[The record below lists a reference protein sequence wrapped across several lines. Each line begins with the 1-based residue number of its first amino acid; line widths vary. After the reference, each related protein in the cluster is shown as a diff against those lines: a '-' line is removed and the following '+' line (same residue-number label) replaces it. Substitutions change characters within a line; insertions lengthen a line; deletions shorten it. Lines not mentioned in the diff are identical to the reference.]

1 MDNRTHELNIGKLV
15 ESLHA
20 AGIGA
25 QRCGRSE
32 IVCSFPGGNYMLR
45 LSLTGCSLE
54 RAKEYERERLSYFV
68 KKSEDWKKAALAR
81 AHSAELRAKYHRENA
96 IQYRK
101 MLEELD

>member
-1 MDNRTHELNIGKLV
+1 MDNRTHDLNVNEVV
-15 ESLHA
+15 ESLRA
-20 AGIGA
+20 AGIKA

-54 RAKEYERERLSYFV
+54 RAKQYERERLNYFV
-68 KKSEDWKKAALAR
+68 KKSEGWEKAALAR
-81 AHSAELRAKYHRENA
+81 ANSAELRAMYHRENA

-101 MLEELD
+101 MLEQLD

>member
-1 MDNRTHELNIGKLV
+1 MDNRTHELNMSKLA
-15 ESLHA
+15 ESLRA

-45 LSLTGCSLE
+45 LSLTGCNLE
-54 RAKEYERERLSYFV
+54 HAKQYERERLNYFV
-68 KKSEDWKKAALAR
+68 KKSEDWEKAALAR
-81 AHSAELRAKYHRENA
+81 ANSAELRAMYHRENA